1 MQAATPHARY
11 AAPMNLTKV
20 HLAQQLRFA
29 RWQELNAIFVER
41 LRAE

>member
-1 MQAATPHARY
+1 MQAATPHARH
-11 AAPMNLTKV
+11 AAPMNLIKAR
-20 HLAQQLRFA
+20 LAQQLRVA